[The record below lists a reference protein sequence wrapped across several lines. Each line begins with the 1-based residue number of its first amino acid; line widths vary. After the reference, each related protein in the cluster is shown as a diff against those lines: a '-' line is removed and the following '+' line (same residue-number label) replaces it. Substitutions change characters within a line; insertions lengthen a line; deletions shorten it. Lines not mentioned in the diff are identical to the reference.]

1 MTQPDILLASVDCLR
16 ADAVYGSTPRT
27 PFFDSLSADGLIFES
42 AFSTGAWTAP
52 SFVGMMTGE
61 QPRSYAPG
69 MSIHRYPET
78 VAEMLRGEGYRT
90 VAALDANYWISESQG
105 FDRGFDEFHN
115 YVDADEFAAAK
126 RRESDEDHNEFARR
140 LPSGLVERDP
150 GIVDAAWNAVTS
162 SDRLFSAL
170 RRADMLQASE
180 KKGRGAEELID
191 AFLDSFRIGEA
202 PTFGWIHFMDV
213 HHPYLPERDSLRD
226 HASYPYPLINYVN
239 NASVRPSVTLG
250 TFGER
255 LLRQAYDRKVA
266 EVDRWLE
273 RLVNTA
279 RRTRDRDLVVI
290 VVGDHGEEFRE
301 HGRFNHANK
310 PYNELI
316 HVPLL
321 IHGAEMGKVSRKVSL
336 IDLKRAI
343 GAIGTGERGASDC
356 FKTEQ
361 PVCRYISHG
370 DEIADRTEQALDSR
384 DRASQCRAV
393 IVGDHKVIY
402 DSDSE
407 SVEAYDL
414 NEDFYEQRDVSNE
427 RTRGDVLERA
437 VEEYVHEKQELADQH
452 LIQELD
458 W

>member
-1 MTQPDILLASVDCLR
+1 MTQPDILLATVDCLR
-16 ADAVYGSTPRT
+16 ADAVYDSTPRT
-27 PFFDSLSADGLIFES
+27 PFLDSLSADGLIFES

-61 QPRSYAPG
+61 QPRSYAPD

-78 VAEMLRGEGYRT
+78 VAEVLRGEGYRT
-90 VAALDANYWISESQG
+90 VATLDANYWISESQG
-105 FDRGFDEFHN
+105 FDKGFDEFHN
-115 YVDADEFAAAK
+115 YVDADEFVAAK
-126 RRESDEDHNEFARR
+126 RRESDEDRNEFARR

-170 RRADMLQASE
+170 RRADMLRASE

-191 AFLDSFRIGEA
+191 VFLDSFRIGEA
-202 PTFGWIHFMDV
+202 PTFGWIHFMDI
-213 HHPYLPERDSLRD
+213 HHPYLPERDSFRD
-226 HASYPYPLINYVN
+226 RASYPRPLINYVN
-239 NASVRPSVTLG
+239 NASVRPGVSLG

-255 LLRQAYDRKVA
+255 LLRKAYDQKVA

-273 RLVNTA
+273 RLVDTA
-279 RRTRDRDLVVI
+279 GRARERDLVVI

-310 PYNELI
+310 PYNELV

-321 IHGAEMGKVSRKVSL
+321 IHGAETGEVSRNVSL
-336 IDLKRAI
+336 IDLKRVIEAI
-343 GAIGTGERGASDC
+343 GKGERAVGDH
-356 FKTEQ
+356 FETEH

-370 DEIADRTEQALDSR
+370 DEIADRTKQALDGR
-384 DRASQCRAV
+384 ERPSQCRAV
-393 IVGDHKVIY
+393 IDGDRKVHY

-414 NEDFYEQRDVSNE
+414 DEDFYEQRDASDE
-427 RTRGDVLERA
+427 RSRGDVLERA
-437 VEEYVHEKQELADQH
+437 VEEYVREKQELADQR
-452 LIQELD
+452 LVRELD